1 MNQLYAAIAVGLVGV
16 ICIMDSRML
25 GRLSIERPLI
35 GATMVGIVLGD
46 VPTALA
52 AGATLELMS
61 IGLINVGAAMI
72 PDMNMGSI
80 VATAFVILTGA
91 GPEAALT
98 IAVPVAILGQ
108 ALGLA
113 VRMVLAAFCHKAD
126 VLIDQGKFKQAL
138 HLHIIWGN
146 VLYALMYFVPIFLAI
161 YLGTDFVQ
169 SIVNAIPDWVT
180 NGLSLAGNVLT
191 ALGMALLL
199 NIMLTKSMTIF
210 FLTGFFGAAF
220 LNLNVTA
227 MAIFAVLLAL
237 LIAGLKFRDGE
248 NGNGQLA
255 AQSADDYDP
264 LEDDD

>member
-1 MNQLYAAIAVGLVGV
+1 MNQLYAAVAVGLVGV

-46 VPTALA
+46 IPTALA

-80 VATAFVILTGA
+80 VATAFCILTGA

-98 IAVPVAILGQ
+98 IAVPVAAFGQ
-108 ALGLA
+108 AIGLA
-113 VRMVLAAFCHKAD
+113 VRMVLAAFSHKAD

-146 VLYALMYFVPIFLAI
+146 VLYALMYFVPISWRSMWELI
-161 YLGTDFVQ
+161 SYR
-169 SIVNAIPDWVT
+169 
-180 NGLSLAGNVLT
+180 
-191 ALGMALLL
+191 LLW
-199 NIMLTKSMTIF
+199 
-210 FLTGFFGAAF
+210 A
-220 LNLNVTA
+220 
-227 MAIFAVLLAL
+227 
-237 LIAGLKFRDGE
+237 
-248 NGNGQLA
+248 
-255 AQSADDYDP
+255 
-264 LEDDD
+264 

>member
-146 VLYALMYFVPIFLAI
+146 VLYAL
-161 YLGTDFVQ
+161 DR
-169 SIVNAIPDWVT
+169 
-180 NGLSLAGNVLT
+180 
-191 ALGMALLL
+191 
-199 NIMLTKSMTIF
+199 KS
-210 FLTGFFGAAF
+210 
-220 LNLNVTA
+220 V
-227 MAIFAVLLAL
+227 V
-237 LIAGLKFRDGE
+237 
-248 NGNGQLA
+248 
-255 AQSADDYDP
+255 
-264 LEDDD
+264 

>member
-1 MNQLYAAIAVGLVGV
+1 MNQLYAAVAVGLVGV

-25 GRLSIERPLI
+25 GRLSLERPLI

-46 VPTALA
+46 IPTALA

-61 IGLINVGAAMI
+61 IGLINVGAAII

-80 VATAFVILTGA
+80 VATAFCILTGA

-98 IAVPVAILGQ
+98 IAVPVAAFGQ
-108 ALGLA
+108 AIGLA
-113 VRMVLAAFCHKAD
+113 VRMVLAAFSHKAD

-161 YLGTDFVQ
+161 YAGTDLVQ
-169 SIVNAIPDWVT
+169 AIVGMIPDWVT
-180 NGLSLAGNVLT
+180 SGLGLAGNVLT

-199 NIMLTKSMTIF
+199 NIMLTKKMALF
-210 FLTGFFGAAF
+210 FFVGFFAAAF
-220 LNLNVTA
+220 LSINVTA
-227 MAIFAVLLAL
+227 VAIFAVLLAL
-237 LIAGLKFRDGE
+237 ILSDIKFHDG
-248 NGNGQLA
+248 GSQLA